1 MTSSRR
7 RAAVSP
13 PLPTLRNV
21 SDVRTAADRD
31 ATAGVVW
38 LVTAHAAIVALPLLV
53 VGLFVLPAVLAVVGA
68 LVVAIVVTAVRLRG
82 IGRRVVASLG
92 AVRLGPDERPR
103 LHNVV
108 EGAAMAVGVPVPQL
122 FVVDSPAR
130 NALTWADG
138 IGPVSVAFTTG
149 LLDAVDRIE
158 LEAVVGRQL
167 TVARDGRLDVVGIA
181 GALFGHL
188 ARGPFE
194 EAVASLVHHTVD
206 DRNVVL
212 ADLEGARAT
221 SYPPGL
227 VAALEQVRVGSSGL
241 AGVPP
246 WLSAFCFAAPAGD
259 EGAFSVHPPIE
270 DRIDLL
276 REI

>member
-1 MTSSRR
+1 M
-7 RAAVSP
+7 
-13 PLPTLRNV
+13 
-21 SDVRTAADRD
+21 SDVRTATDHD
-31 ATAGVVW
+31 STVGMVW
-38 LVTAHAAIVALPLLV
+38 LVVAHAAIVAFPLLV
-53 VGLFVLPAVLAVVGA
+53 VGLFLLPAALAVLVA
-68 LVVAIVVTAVRLRG
+68 VVVAVLVTLVRLRG
-82 IGRRVVASLG
+82 IGRRVVTSLG
-92 AVRLGPDERPR
+92 AVPLGPDERPR

-122 FVVDSPAR
+122 FVVDNPAR

-138 IGPVSVAFTTG
+138 IGPVSIAFTTG

-167 TVARDGRLDVVGIA
+167 SVARDGRLDVVGIA

-194 EAVASLVHHTVD
+194 DAVASLVHRTVD

-212 ADLEGARAT
+212 ADIEGARAT

-227 VAALEQVRVGSSGL
+227 VAALEQVRVGSSRL
-241 AGVPP
+241 PGVPP